1 MVCIYFMFISSML
14 HVIFSSYILILKSYK
29 IFFVGLSFSRIE
41 IEKGGVVDSSQCFTN
56 QDCIPYSPFM
66 SCKGSNAICKDGA
79 CVCG

>member
-1 MVCIYFMFISSML
+1 MEAT
-14 HVIFSSYILILKSYK
+14 H
-29 IFFVGLSFSRIE
+29 GLSFSRIE